1 MSLAN
6 QSQRSDAIAENVI
19 YVRST
24 RAKVREKIAR
34 AIAAA
39 SGRNGDAHDASVAM
53 QTRIGMTALAHIKD
67 AFITK
72 SRGGTDESGLNW
84 PKLAKS
90 TIAYSRRHPGVP
102 PAKQRAAF
110 RPSWMITE
118 KQRTRWWYLYRI
130 GLARSKGDK
139 NKAAAYAW
147 ATSKREGAKTLL
159 GVYGNTQVEI
169 LRDTG
174 LLLNSLS
181 PGVNPGSVE
190 NQVFDVRP
198 GECIVGTNRKH
209 AASHHYGIPGR
220 LPQRKLWPD
229 PDQWPMSWTDD
240 ISEQAS
246 EGLIDILTY
255 LLRTS

>member
-1 MSLAN
+1 M
-6 QSQRSDAIAENVI
+6 AENVL

-39 SGRNGDAHDASVAM
+39 SGRNGDAYDAAVAM

-72 SRGGTDESGLNW
+72 ARGGIDEAGDSW
-84 PKLAKS
+84 PKLSPK

-110 RPSWMITE
+110 RPSWMITT
-118 KQRTRWWYLYRI
+118 KQRERWWYLYRM

-147 ATSKREGAKTLL
+147 ATIKREGAKTLL

-190 NQVFDVRP
+190 NQIFDVKP
-198 GECIVGTNRKH
+198 GECIIGTNRKH
-209 AASHHYGIPGR
+209 AASHHHGIPGR
-220 LPQRKLWPD
+220 LPQRRLWPS
-229 PDQWPMSWTDD
+229 PDRWPQSWIND
-240 ISEQAS
+240 INEQAS
-246 EGLIDILTY
+246 EGLIDIFTY
-255 LLRTS
+255 LLRNS

>member
-1 MSLAN
+1 M
-6 QSQRSDAIAENVI
+6 
-19 YVRST
+19 
-24 RAKVREKIAR
+24 REKIAR
-34 AIAAA
+34 AIASAA
-39 SGRNGDAHDASVAM
+39 GRNGDAHDASVAM
-53 QTRIGMTALAHIKD
+53 QTRIGLTLLSHIKD

-72 SRGGTDESGLNW
+72 ARGGTDESGLSW
-84 PKLAKS
+84 PPLKKS

-110 RPSWMITE
+110 RPSWMLTE
-118 KQRTRWWYLYRI
+118 KQRERWWTLYRM
-130 GLARSKGDK
+130 GLARTRGDK

-147 ATSKREGAKTLL
+147 AAIKREGAKTLL
-159 GVYGNTQVEI
+159 GVYGNTSVEI

-181 PGVNPGSVE
+181 PGVNPGSVDH
-190 NQVFDVRP
+190 QIFDVTP
-198 GECIVGTNRKH
+198 GECIVGTNRKG
-209 AASHHYGIPGR
+209 AAAHHNGIPGR

-229 PDQWPMSWTDD
+229 PANWPASWNED
-240 ISEQAS
+240 INQQAS